1 MRLTLVWR
9 KRRHASWHIMILAL
23 ALSNWATAQ
32 TIIDVRDAATLLEA
46 ASQANAIDTP
56 VLLRFSPSGTYPLM
70 QQLNFTGPDISLL
83 GQGSAV
89 SCMGGRTAMAFIS
102 SNASAAIRLSGLS
115 FTGCTDTAVRISIAM
130 PASSAAQSEAAA
142 SVSIQACTFAGNTGS
157 QAGGLL
163 MDAGSVALSMR
174 NCRFLSNSITTD
186 PAAAAV
192 AGAAAASL
200 TAHAALIT
208 VGGRSFLDIY
218 NCTVAG
224 NGAAPLN
231 GSSPVSPSYTS
242 GAVTVACLSDRHASS
257 AGSGGGTDCT
267 LNLTAASF
275 TGNAGAASTLLLLA
289 DSTSV
294 AFSARLQGTWLLN
307 SGYLGG
313 AVRVQNL
320 TSVVF
325 APGSKLM
332 NNTAAKPP
340 STAKW
345 VSWK

>member
-89 SCMGGRTAMAFIS
+89 SCMGGRTAMAFVS
-102 SNASAAIRLSGLS
+102 TNASAAISLSGLS

-186 PAAAAV
+186 PAAAV

-208 VGGRSFLDIY
+208 VGGRSAPLP
-218 NCTVAG
+218 AMAPRPSMA
-224 NGAAPLN
+224 AAPYPLATPRAL
-231 GSSPVSPSYTS
+231 SRWLAS
-242 GAVTVACLSDRHASS
+242 VTVMLPQREVAEAP
-257 AGSGGGTDCT
+257 
-267 LNLTAASF
+267 TAP
-275 TGNAGAASTLLLLA
+275 
-289 DSTSV
+289 STSPPPRSP
-294 AFSARLQGTWLLN
+294 AMRELPPRCCCWPTRPAWHSQPASR
-307 SGYLGG
+307 
-313 AVRVQNL
+313 
-320 TSVVF
+320 
-325 APGSKLM
+325 APGC
-332 NNTAAKPP
+332 
-340 STAKW
+340 
-345 VSWK
+345 

>member
-1 MRLTLVWR
+1 MPTVQHCIRGHLVQPLHR
-9 KRRHASWHIMILAL
+9 PPDVYAS
-23 ALSNWATAQ
+23 
-32 TIIDVRDAATLLEA
+32 
-46 ASQANAIDTP
+46 
-56 VLLRFSPSGTYPLM
+56 
-70 QQLNFTGPDISLL
+70 
-83 GQGSAV
+83 GS
-89 SCMGGRTAMAFIS
+89 RS
-102 SNASAAIRLSGLS
+102 S
-115 FTGCTDTAVRISIAM
+115 
-130 PASSAAQSEAAA
+130 
-142 SVSIQACTFAGNTGS
+142 
-157 QAGGLL
+157 
-163 MDAGSVALSMR
+163 
-174 NCRFLSNSITTD
+174 
-186 PAAAAV
+186 
-192 AGAAAASL
+192 
-200 TAHAALIT
+200 
-208 VGGRSFLDIY
+208 LDIY
-218 NCTVAG
+218 NCTIAG
-224 NGAAPLN
+224 NGAVPLN
-231 GSSPVSPSYTS
+231 GSSLVSPGYTS